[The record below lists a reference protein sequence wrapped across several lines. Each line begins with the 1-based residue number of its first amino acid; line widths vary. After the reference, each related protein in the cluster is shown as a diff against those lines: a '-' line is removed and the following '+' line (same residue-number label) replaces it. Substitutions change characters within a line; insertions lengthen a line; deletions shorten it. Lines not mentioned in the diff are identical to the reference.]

1 MYNMAY
7 EPVKVGTVKEGRYII
22 EPNSGEVC
30 VVNNIDKSKPG
41 KHGASKARMICV
53 GLFDGKKREFV
64 SSVDKR
70 VNVPII
76 DKKFGQV
83 TNIEGDSIQIMDN
96 ESFEYFEAPFPADN
110 PELSAKIKD
119 TFEAGTPFDIEYWIV
134 MDRKKINGIRMT
146 D

>member
-1 MYNMAY
+1 MAY
-7 EPVKVGTVKEGRYII
+7 EPVKVGTIKEGRYII

-41 KHGASKARMICV
+41 KHGAAKARMTCI

-70 VNVPII
+70 VNVPVI
-76 DKKFGQV
+76 DKKYGQI
-83 TNIEGDSIQIMDN
+83 TNIEGDSIQMMDN
-96 ESFEYFEAPFPADN
+96 ESYEMFEVLFPSDQELATKIRENFESGA
-110 PELSAKIKD
+110 
-119 TFEAGTPFDIEYWIV
+119 TFDIEYWIV
-134 MDRKKINGIRMT
+134 MDKKYINGVRMT

>member
-1 MYNMAY
+1 MAY
-7 EPVKVGTVKEGRYII
+7 EPVKVGTIKEGRYII

-41 KHGASKARMICV
+41 KHGAAKARMTCI

-70 VNVPII
+70 VNVPVI
-76 DKKFGQV
+76 DKKYGQI
-83 TNIEGDSIQIMDN
+83 TNIEGESIQMMDN
-96 ESFEYFEAPFPADN
+96 ESYEMFEVLFPSDQELATKIRENFESGA
-110 PELSAKIKD
+110 
-119 TFEAGTPFDIEYWIV
+119 TFDIEYWIV
-134 MDRKKINGIRMT
+134 MDKKYINGVRMT

>member
-1 MYNMAY
+1 MFKISY
-7 EPVKVGTVKEGRYII
+7 EPVKVGSIKVGRYII
-22 EPNSGEVC
+22 EPDSGEVC

-41 KHGASKARMICV
+41 KHGSSKARMTCI

-70 VNVPII
+70 VNIPII

-83 TNIEGDSIQIMDN
+83 TNIEGDSIQLMDN
-96 ESFEYFEAPFPADN
+96 QSFEYFEINFPSDETLAK
-110 PELSAKIKD
+110 KIK
-119 TFEAGTPFDIEYWIV
+119 TLFEEGSMFDIEYWIV
-134 MDRKKINGIRMT
+134 MDRKKINGVRMT